1 MLQVK
6 GRVGV
11 ADPLRV
17 CGDLLNPLR
26 LRGRIAILERGDCMF
41 VEKVCGSLCCVSSFE
56 PCTTVFLLS
65 ELGNVVNVF
74 RDSMLHLLGMCV
86 TIWGASQQ
94 CCHFVA
100 AYC

>member
-11 ADPLRV
+11 ADPLRL

-41 VEKVCGSLCCVSSFE
+41 VEKVCESLCYVSSSE
-56 PCTTVFLLS
+56 PCIF
-65 ELGNVVNVF
+65 VVRVGKCCYVF
-74 RDSMLHLLGMCV
+74 RDSTFYLLEM
-86 TIWGASQQ
+86 
-94 CCHFVA
+94 
-100 AYC
+100 

>member
-26 LRGRIAILERGDCMF
+26 LRGRIAILERGDCIF
-41 VEKVCGSLCCVSSFE
+41 VEKVCKILCSVSSFE
-56 PCTTVFLLS
+56 PYIFVVKMLFCVLRLS
-65 ELGNVVNVF
+65 VLFIGNVSENMGYKSAVL
-74 RDSMLHLLGMCV
+74 SICSYILLNDV
-86 TIWGASQQ
+86 
-94 CCHFVA
+94 
-100 AYC
+100 

>member
-6 GRVGV
+6 GRIGV

-41 VEKVCGSLCCVSSFE
+41 VEKVCEILCWVSSFE
-56 PCTTVFLLS
+56 PCMTVFLLS
-65 ELGNVVNVF
+65 ELG
-74 RDSMLHLLGMCV
+74 
-86 TIWGASQQ
+86 GAITCFETQRYIYWK
-94 CCHFVA
+94 CE
-100 AYC
+100 

>member
-41 VEKVCGSLCCVSSFE
+41 VEKVCERLCCVSSFE
-56 PCTTVFLLS
+56 PYMTVFLLS
-65 ELGNVVNVF
+65 ELGNVF
-74 RDSMLHLLGMCV
+74 MCFE
-86 TIWGASQQ
+86 TQ
-94 CCHFVA
+94 CYIYWKCE
-100 AYC
+100 

>member
-26 LRGRIAILERGDCMF
+26 LRGRIVILERGDCMF
-41 VEKVCGSLCCVSSFE
+41 VEKVCESLCCVSSFE
-56 PCTTVFLLS
+56 PCMTIFVIRV
-65 ELGNVVNVF
+65 GKCHVF
-74 RDSMLHLLGMCV
+74 RDSMLYLLEVRMK
-86 TIWGASQQ
+86 IWDTSQQ
-94 CCHFVA
+94 CWQFIA
-100 AYC
+100 TYR

>member
-17 CGDLLNPLR
+17 CGDLLNPQR

-41 VEKVCGSLCCVSSFE
+41 VEKVCVRKFGLCFK
-56 PCTTVFLLS
+56 F
-65 ELGNVVNVF
+65 
-74 RDSMLHLLGMCV
+74 
-86 TIWGASQQ
+86 
-94 CCHFVA
+94 
-100 AYC
+100 

>member
-17 CGDLLNPLR
+17 CGDLLNPQR

-41 VEKVCGSLCCVSSFE
+41 VEKVCASLGCVSSLE
-56 PCTTVFLLS
+56 PCMTVFFLS
-65 ELGNVVNVF
+65 GLGNVMF
-74 RDSMLHLLGMCV
+74 
-86 TIWGASQQ
+86 
-94 CCHFVA
+94 
-100 AYC
+100 